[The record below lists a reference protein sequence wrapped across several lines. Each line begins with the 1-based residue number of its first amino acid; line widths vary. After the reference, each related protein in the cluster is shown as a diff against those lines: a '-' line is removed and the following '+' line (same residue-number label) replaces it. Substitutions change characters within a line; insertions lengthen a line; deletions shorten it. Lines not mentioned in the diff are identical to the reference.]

1 MTITL
6 DSRML
11 VILAVLLALMLLL
24 SGGQR
29 GCQMWVGCLV
39 GLVCIAVGIVLLVM
53 SGWIG

>member
-6 DSRML
+6 DARLVWIAL
-11 VILAVLLALMLLL
+11 VIIALAILLFG
-24 SGGQR
+24 SQR
-29 GCQMWVGCLV
+29 GCQTLVGCLV